1 MSTVKSVLLLA
12 VVLTTLLHVLIPSIS
27 NNLATFSINLPPS
40 ISYHKLQGKAS
51 IRVQK
56 VL

>member
-1 MSTVKSVLLLA
+1 MYVNSQVSLIRQSSILV
-12 VVLTTLLHVLIPSIS
+12 HVLIPSIS
-27 NNLATFSINLPPS
+27 NHLATLSINFPPS

-51 IRVQK
+51 IRKQK